1 MLKRWLSLIAM
12 SKNIKEKDI
21 ENAILDYLTVC
32 PGQFWR
38 NNSVGVYD
46 AAKKTFRRPS
56 RYHRNGVSDILGILP
71 CGTFVAIEVKTPKG
85 RLSENQKQFLKD
97 IQEYNGIA
105 FVARSVDDVRERLH
119 GQARD

>member
-1 MLKRWLSLIAM
+1 M

-21 ENAILDYLTVC
+21 QNAILDYLTVC
-32 PGQFWR
+32 PGRFWT
-38 NNSVGVYD
+38 NASTGIYD
-46 AAKKTFRRPS
+46 PVKKCFRRTP
-56 RYHRNGVSDILGILP
+56 RHFVAGVSDILGVLP

-97 IQEYNGIA
+97 IQECNGIA